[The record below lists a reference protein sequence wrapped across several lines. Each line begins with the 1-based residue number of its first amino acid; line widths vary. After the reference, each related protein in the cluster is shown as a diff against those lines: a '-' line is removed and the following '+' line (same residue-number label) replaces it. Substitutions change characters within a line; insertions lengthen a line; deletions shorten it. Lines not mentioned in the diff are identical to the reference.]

1 MRKLL
6 SMSAVAVFAA
16 GVGLAAVPVEEKTI
30 TGMAQCAKCALKEAD
45 ACQSVV
51 VVEEDGEDVTYYLAQ
66 NDVAKKNHAK
76 LFCMAPKG
84 DGPTVK
90 VTGEVEEE
98 DGKKTMTASKIE
110 EAEDDD
116 DGK

>member
-6 SMSAVAVFAA
+6 PMFAVAVVSAGFVLVAQAA
-16 GVGLAAVPVEEKTI
+16 EEKTV

-45 ACQSVV
+45 QCQSVV

-66 NDVAKKNHAK
+66 NEVAKKNHAK

-84 DGPTVK
+84 DGPKVK

-98 DGKKTMTASKIE
+98 DGKKTMTATKIE
-110 EAEDDD
+110 SVEVDDESR
-116 DGK
+116 